1 MTFFFSNA
9 AVFVPLI
16 ILVAIAVIKPLRNFL
31 FQALFG
37 VVYIPEHCIGLMIK
51 KYTVG
56 GPRLPEG
63 RIIATDGEA
72 GYQSR
77 TLAPGLHFGLWPWQY
92 EIKLQELITVP
103 NGKIC
108 LISAK
113 DGKELPTGQLLA
125 RYEDCNLF
133 QDADKFMKTGCK
145 GKQTKF
151 LTAGRYRINTLL
163 FDCEL
168 VESTKVGP
176 GKVGIVTVK
185 DGAPLTD
192 GAIAGILV
200 EGHNKFQD
208 PDTFLKNGGQRGLQS
223 DVILSGEYYLNPW
236 FVSVAEDDMTEV
248 PIGNV
253 GVIVSFFGKEGV
265 DVSGDSFTQGNLV
278 KKGEKGVCI
287 DALEPGKY
295 PLNTKI
301 LKVEI
306 VPTTNIVLNWANAR
320 TESHQ
325 LDADLC
331 TITVRSKDGFKFN
344 LDVSQIIH
352 IPMKQAPMVI
362 ARFGNMKNLVSQ
374 VLEPTI
380 GNYFRNS
387 AQGSDV
393 IAFLNDRVTRQ
404 DESKKAISAVL
415 AMYNVNAVDTLIND
429 ITPPEDLMKTLTD
442 RKLAQ
447 EINITYEQKIIA
459 EKTRQ
464 ELEKNTNLANIQGQ
478 IVTAEQGVIIANKN
492 ADAAIK
498 TAEGEKQSVQLRAD
512 ARSYQTAKEAEGQA
526 NATKALAIAEADKIK
541 AIGDAEAG
549 KIQAIGKATS
559 EAYDGQVRAIGQNNL
574 AKMKIIE
581 TIANNKLELTPKVL
595 VAGGEGGSGVI
606 NSMLGLKVLE
616 DLELGLLDS
625 NKKPSID
632 TPQ

>member
-1 MTFFFSNA
+1 M
-9 AVFVPLI
+9 
-16 ILVAIAVIKPLRNFL
+16 
-31 FQALFG
+31 
-37 VVYIPEHCIGLMIK
+37 
-51 KYTVG
+51 
-56 GPRLPEG
+56 
-63 RIIATDGEA
+63 
-72 GYQSR
+72 
-77 TLAPGLHFGLWPWQY
+77 
-92 EIKLQELITVP
+92 
-103 NGKIC
+103 
-108 LISAK
+108 
-113 DGKELPTGQLLA
+113 
-125 RYEDCNLF
+125 
-133 QDADKFMKTGCK
+133 
-145 GKQTKF
+145 
-151 LTAGRYRINTLL
+151 
-163 FDCEL
+163 
-168 VESTKVGP
+168 
-176 GKVGIVTVK
+176 GIVTVK

-192 GAIAGILV
+192 GAIAGILID
-200 EGHNKFQD
+200 GHNKFQD
-208 PDTFLKNGGQRGLQS
+208 PDAFLKNNGQRGLQS

-236 FVSVAEDDMTEV
+236 FVSVSEDDMTEV

-278 KKGEKGVCI
+278 KKGEKGVCV

-295 PLNTKI
+295 ALNTKI

-415 AMYNVNAVDTLIND
+415 SMYNVNAVDTLIND

-498 TAEGEKQSVQLRAD
+498 TAEGEKQSIQLRAD
-512 ARSYQTAKEAEGQA
+512 AKSYQTAKEAEGQA

-549 KIQAIGKATS
+549 KIEAIGKATS
-559 EAYDGQVRAIGQNNL
+559 EAYDGQVKAIGQNNL

-581 TIANNKLELTPKVL
+581 TIATNKLELTPKVL
-595 VAGGEGGSGVI
+595 VAGGDGGNGVI
-606 NSMLGLKVLE
+606 SSMLGMKLLE
-616 DLELGLLDS
+616 DLEQGLLDG
-625 NKKPSID
+625 KQK
-632 TPQ
+632 

>member
-1 MTFFFSNA
+1 MSFFFSNA

-16 ILVAIAVIKPLRNFL
+16 VLLCIGIIKPLRNFI
-31 FQALFG
+31 FQLLFG
-37 VVYIPEHCIGLMIK
+37 VVYVPEHCIGLMIK
-51 KYTVG
+51 KFTVG
-56 GPRLPEG
+56 GARLPEG
-63 RIIATDGEA
+63 RIIASNGEA

-77 TLAPGLHFGLWPWQY
+77 TLAPGLHYGLWPWQF

-103 NGKIC
+103 NGQIC

-125 RYEDCNLF
+125 RYEECNLF
-133 QDADKFMKTGCK
+133 QDSDKFMQTGCK

-163 FDCEL
+163 FDYEL
-168 VESTKVGP
+168 VESTKVGA

-192 GAIAGILV
+192 GAIAGILID
-200 EGHNKFQD
+200 GHNKFQD
-208 PDTFLKNGGQRGLQS
+208 PDAFLKNNGQRGLQS

-236 FVSVAEDDMTEV
+236 FVSVSEDDMTEV

-278 KKGEKGVCI
+278 KKGEKGVCV

-295 PLNTKI
+295 ALNTKI

-415 AMYNVNAVDTLIND
+415 SMYNVNAVDTLIND

-498 TAEGEKQSVQLRAD
+498 TAEGEKQSIQLRAD
-512 ARSYQTAKEAEGQA
+512 AKSYQTAKEAEGQA

-549 KIQAIGKATS
+549 KIEAIGKATS
-559 EAYDGQVRAIGQNNL
+559 EAYDGQVKAIGQNNL

-581 TIANNKLELTPKVL
+581 TIATNKLELTPKVL
-595 VAGGEGGSGVI
+595 VAGGDGGNGVI
-606 NSMLGLKVLE
+606 SSMLGMKLLE
-616 DLELGLLDS
+616 DLEQGLLDG
-625 NKKPSID
+625 KQK
-632 TPQ
+632 

>member
-1 MTFFFSNA
+1 MFSFFSNPV
-9 AVFVPLI
+9 VFVPLVV
-16 ILVAIAVIKPLRNFL
+16 LVCLAVIRPLRNFF
-31 FQALFG
+31 FQLLFG
-37 VVYIPEHCIGLMIK
+37 VVYVPEHCIGLMIK
-51 KYTVG
+51 KYTLG
-56 GPRLPEG
+56 GARLPEG
-63 RIIATDGEA
+63 RIIACNGEA
-72 GYQSR
+72 GYQAR

-92 EIKLQELITVP
+92 DIKLQELITVP
-103 NGKIC
+103 NGQIC

-113 DGKELPTGQLLA
+113 DGKELPNGQLLA

-133 QDADKFMKTGCK
+133 QDSDKFMQTGCK

-168 VESTKVGP
+168 VESTKVWA

-192 GAIAGILV
+192 GAIAGIFV

-208 PDTFLKNGGQRGLQS
+208 PDMFLKNGGQRGLQS

-236 FVSVAEDDMTEV
+236 FASVTEDDMTEV

-278 KKGEKGVCI
+278 KKGEKGVCV
-287 DALEPGKY
+287 DALEPGRY

-325 LDADLC
+325 LDANLC
-331 TITVRSKDGFKFN
+331 TISVRSKDGFKFN

-447 EINITYEQKIIA
+447 EINITYEQRIIA

-512 ARSYQTAKEAEGQA
+512 AKSYQTAKEAEGQA
-526 NATKALAIAEADKIK
+526 NATKALAMADAAKIT
-541 AIGDAEAG
+541 AIGEAEAG

-559 EAYDGQVRAIGQNNL
+559 EAYEGQVKAIGQNNL
-574 AKMKIIE
+574 AKMKVIE
-581 TIANNKLELTPKVL
+581 TIATNKLELTPKVL
-595 VAGGEGGSGVI
+595 VAGGDGGGGVI
-606 NSMLGLKVLE
+606 NSMLGLKILE
-616 DLELGLLDS
+616 DLELGLLD
-625 NKKPSID
+625 NKK
-632 TPQ
+632 TNA